1 MDEKEKLSL
10 RVLLNLLSEMEQ
22 EAQQFRE
29 SVRTTLT
36 AVQRRLMAIED
47 WKEEASSELRMLEEK
62 VRKLTQLLYVKD
74 KQLKELE
81 IAMLRK
87 VDKPWFGGGI
97 G

>member
-1 MDEKEKLSL
+1 
-10 RVLLNLLSEMEQ
+10 
-22 EAQQFRE
+22 
-29 SVRTTLT
+29 
-36 AVQRRLMAIED
+36 
-47 WKEEASSELRMLEEK
+47 MLEEK
-62 VRKLTQLLYVKD
+62 VRKLTQLLHVKD